1 MRMPLQRREG
11 ACPSLDSRPFKTNYD
26 TSTANRLVNTV
37 HWDHDHQ
44 TKDTEQRREIRPS
57 TRRADFPDKL
67 PPCGPASPSVS
78 TFPAVPPQGKRR
90 ADEPSMQASRR
101 TRHRTISSSS
111 PEHSL
116 EADPVLTRPRM
127 DLVGGWTVF
136 QRGCGRIL
144 AIKREHDAAGRA
156 WGLCRL
162 DSQSG
167 PGDKAVAFS
176 SGVFNH
182 SLCNL
187 VIKV

>member
-1 MRMPLQRREG
+1 VAHLGAGSALWRSGKGRERERR
-11 ACPSLDSRPFKTNYD
+11 R
-26 TSTANRLVNTV
+26 STER
-37 HWDHDHQ
+37 
-44 TKDTEQRREIRPS
+44 K
-57 TRRADFPDKL
+57 DFPDKL
-67 PPCGPASPSVS
+67 TPCGPASPSVS

-101 TRHRTISSSS
+101 TLHRTISSSS

-156 WGLCRL
+156 CAVSTLNRVPDTRTL
-162 DSQSG
+162 
-167 PGDKAVAFS
+167 PLAVAFS
-176 SGVFNH
+176 T
-182 SLCNL
+182 SLL
-187 VIKV
+187 